1 MEMVENHSLVQ
12 TISVAAM
19 AIIALSVGVQKLLK
33 DWRSTDAETSVIK
46 MMHEELERMGQQN
59 SKLTEE
65 LTKLQL
71 DIVELNSQLTKLN
84 IENNHPTIS
93 ETFQKSNNHLLTLLL
108 LTSFYHFLFFHNTT

>member
-71 DIVELNSQLTKLN
+71 DIVELNSQLTKFN
-84 IENNHPTIS
+84 IENNKLQEEIAA
-93 ETFQKSNNHLLTLLL
+93 LTTELN
-108 LTSFYHFLFFHNTT
+108 SFKKLAALRKVKV

>member
-1 MEMVENHSLVQ
+1 MEVVENHSLVQ

-65 LTKLQL
+65 LGKLQL

-84 IENNHPTIS
+84 IENNKLQEEIAA
-93 ETFQKSNNHLLTLLL
+93 LTTELN
-108 LTSFYHFLFFHNTT
+108 SFKKLAALRKVKV

>member
-1 MEMVENHSLVQ
+1 
-12 TISVAAM
+12 M

-46 MMHEELERMGQQN
+46 MMHEELERMGQHN

-84 IENNHPTIS
+84 IENNKLQEEIAA
-93 ETFQKSNNHLLTLLL
+93 LTTELN
-108 LTSFYHFLFFHNTT
+108 SFKKLAALRKVKV